1 MPSPIA
7 AVPTAESAARTGS
20 AERSSFDPARFS
32 RLSEAQILEQIGEL
46 LARALIRSGH
56 LSRSAQRGAAVEAK
70 AASATLDPVAMIR
83 DPVVRQIAGFLKIAG
98 HANPGEIGFALGLKR
113 RTLTRKL
120 HLLRRTGL
128 CVVTGKTRTARYELR
143 VDFARN

>member
-1 MPSPIA
+1 MPSPFA

-20 AERSSFDPARFS
+20 AERSSFDPARFN

-56 LSRSAQRGAAVEAK
+56 LSRSAQRGAAAK

-98 HANPGEIGFALGLKR
+98 HANPGEIGFALGLRR